1 MRPRRLEIALEQ
13 GPRSFG
19 VALGEREERE
29 IAPCERRARVGDH
42 RAQAG
47 HAPAR
52 RHEGGG
58 GGVLPALQRG
68 NAERHDVG
76 INERPAALQHGEESP
91 VHGGEQRLEG
101 GAGRPAPERQGP
113 PRGPIERLAFP
124 DTLQRGGVARG
135 AVEPLEGASEAVQ
148 DGDRRHLPE
157 EASAARRRGNLS
169 CPHASGKPR
178 GNPAPPRCA
187 PHERGLTLPPVPA
200 MNLFLGT
207 HPRPAALRRV
217 APLVAAAVAVAC
229 SSGTGPVVIGLAGP
243 FSQPRGAAMLLAAEL
258 AVSQINARG
267 GVKGRLLALEAVDDS
282 GSEDRAVRLAGRLAA
297 DPRVVAVIR
306 HLARGGPGVCGGR
319 ASGGDDL
326 ALGVEPRSLG
336 DQPVRVPRVSE
347 RSPARGR
354 AGAVRAPGARRAPG
368 RHHLRQQRLRPGGA
382 GHVRRR
388 VRPARRPGAR
398 GGPLC
403 AGHAVA
409 RALSLP
415 DAPGGGRGRVAAR
428 GRAAG
433 RGTGAAR
440 DAGAGARLA
449 GARRR
454 RADRDRNRRAARR
467 RGADLVGVLAGPAG
481 GAQRRVRGGL
491 RARLRGVAARSSRGG
506 DLRHRVPARPGHR
519 RGGRRSPGDSRLLG
533 GGGARAPAVRWSH
546 RHDRLRRARRCAG
559 QERGDRGRA
568 RRPAGHRGCAVRRR
582 RFDTIRAR
590 ILVGLALLLAGLV
603 ATAVMG
609 ATALRRLRHAVSD
622 ELEVVRAAGEVG
634 GGLVTGVL
642 EEIRAAEQYL
652 AAPADDARR
661 EFQAAAEDA
670 FGYEKR
676 LAALGGLSVE
686 DRVAVNR
693 LAQLHATIQTEY
705 ALAHALADLGR
716 RREALARAAEVRP
729 QAMELTRLVREL
741 SGRLAQKAG
750 QAAGRLAADAAR
762 RERVLWGFVA
772 ALVVLGVAL
781 SRRTLRSVQEP
792 LGRLVSAAERFAAG
806 DLRPAATGAMP
817 GEFRVLADAMQH
829 MGARLREIVGEVI
842 READRIAGSAG
853 DLSAVGEQLAS
864 SASQVS
870 TAMVEISGGADQQ
883 RAALAAMSAE
893 IEDLRKATAAMG
905 EAADRTAQLG
915 EEIRTVADRHRG
927 DVAAAG
933 AALLDVRE
941 VVRTSA
947 TQVGELATLSAA
959 IDDFVEL
966 IKRISSQ
973 TNLLALNAA
982 IEAARAGEHGRGFA
996 VVAEEVRQL
1005 ADESARAAEEVTRT
1019 TGLIREQMEDVT
1031 ATMAAGQAKVRGIES
1046 VAEGAARGL
1055 ADIIAAV
1062 ELVEQAAARVRA
1074 AAQANRETAA
1084 RLQAEAEQVAAR
1096 ATGHAASAQ
1105 EVTAAA
1111 QEQGAST
1118 EEMAAAAGTLLHAAE
1133 RLRELVRGF
1142 RV

>member
-1 MRPRRLEIALEQ
+1 
-13 GPRSFG
+13 
-19 VALGEREERE
+19 
-29 IAPCERRARVGDH
+29 
-42 RAQAG
+42 
-47 HAPAR
+47 
-52 RHEGGG
+52 
-58 GGVLPALQRG
+58 
-68 NAERHDVG
+68 
-76 INERPAALQHGEESP
+76 
-91 VHGGEQRLEG
+91 
-101 GAGRPAPERQGP
+101 
-113 PRGPIERLAFP
+113 
-124 DTLQRGGVARG
+124 
-135 AVEPLEGASEAVQ
+135 
-148 DGDRRHLPE
+148 
-157 EASAARRRGNLS
+157 
-169 CPHASGKPR
+169 
-178 GNPAPPRCA
+178 
-187 PHERGLTLPPVPA
+187 
-200 MNLFLGT
+200 
-207 HPRPAALRRV
+207 
-217 APLVAAAVAVAC
+217 
-229 SSGTGPVVIGLAGP
+229 
-243 FSQPRGAAMLLAAEL
+243 
-258 AVSQINARG
+258 
-267 GVKGRLLALEAVDDS
+267 
-282 GSEDRAVRLAGRLAA
+282 
-297 DPRVVAVIR
+297 
-306 HLARGGPGVCGGR
+306 
-319 ASGGDDL
+319 
-326 ALGVEPRSLG
+326 
-336 DQPVRVPRVSE
+336 
-347 RSPARGR
+347 
-354 AGAVRAPGARRAPG
+354 
-368 RHHLRQQRLRPGGA
+368 
-382 GHVRRR
+382 
-388 VRPARRPGAR
+388 
-398 GGPLC
+398 
-403 AGHAVA
+403 
-409 RALSLP
+409 
-415 DAPGGGRGRVAAR
+415 
-428 GRAAG
+428 
-433 RGTGAAR
+433 
-440 DAGAGARLA
+440 
-449 GARRR
+449 
-454 RADRDRNRRAARR
+454 
-467 RGADLVGVLAGPAG
+467 
-481 GAQRRVRGGL
+481 
-491 RARLRGVAARSSRGG
+491 
-506 DLRHRVPARPGHR
+506 
-519 RGGRRSPGDSRLLG
+519 
-533 GGGARAPAVRWSH
+533 
-546 RHDRLRRARRCAG
+546 
-559 QERGDRGRA
+559 
-568 RRPAGHRGCAVRRR
+568 VRRR

-609 ATALRRLRHAVSD
+609 ATALRRLRHAVTD

-652 AAPADDARR
+652 AAPTDDARR

-693 LAQLHATIQTEY
+693 LSQLHATIQTDY

-716 RREALARAAEVRP
+716 RREALARAAQVRP

-762 RERVLWGFVA
+762 RERLLWGFVA
-772 ALVVLGVAL
+772 ALVALGVAL

-792 LGRLVSAAERFAAG
+792 LSRLVSAAERFAAG
-806 DLRPAATGAMP
+806 DLRPAAPGAMP

-829 MGARLREIVGEVI
+829 MGARLRDIVGEVI

-883 RAALAAMSAE
+883 RAALAAMGAE
-893 IEDLRKATAAMG
+893 IEELRKATAAMG
-905 EAADRTAQLG
+905 EAADRAAQLG

-947 TQVGELATLSAA
+947 TQVGQLATLSAA

-1019 TGLIREQMEDVT
+1019 TGAIREQMEDVT

-1055 ADIIAAV
+1055 ADIVAAV

-1074 AAQANRETAA
+1074 AAQANREIAA
-1084 RLQAEAEQVAAR
+1084 RLHAEAEQVAAR

-1118 EEMAAAAGTLLHAAE
+1118 EEMAAAAGALLQAAE